1 MSRQYMKGIEFKS
14 RQLWLDFECA
24 ASIAIRVM
32 ADSIEN
38 MRKWFKDWNKKPTSK
53 PVNLAIWLW
62 PELENMKHQQ

>member
-24 ASIAIRVM
+24 TSIALRVM

-38 MRKWFKDWNKKPTSK
+38 MRKWFKEWKKKPAIK
-53 PVNLAIWLW
+53 PTNPNKWLW
-62 PELENMKHQQ
+62 IELENMKHQQ